1 MMADRGATEPVSSSA
16 SSRRATPAQKRSERT
31 FERILDSS
39 LRILDREGL
48 AGFNTN
54 AVAAEAGVNVSTLY
68 HYFPDKNAILR
79 ELFIRTENERISY
92 LATRISELE
101 TVDDVGPWVSDVIK
115 VMAKRRHNNPG
126 VSVLRS
132 AMRVLPELRELE
144 KKLDH
149 PSVTALATAIRHRY
163 PKTSSQRATHVATT
177 IINMG
182 VMMMD
187 RADEV
192 QIPAASVYKEL
203 AALITA
209 YLTSLE

>member
-1 MMADRGATEPVSSSA
+1 MADSGAIEVTSPATSN
-16 SSRRATPAQKRSERT
+16 RRATPAQKRSEKT
-31 FERILDSS
+31 FERILEAS
-39 LRILDREGL
+39 LRILDRDGL

-54 AVAAEAGVNVSTLY
+54 AVAAEAEVNVSTLY
-68 HYFPDKNAILR
+68 HYFPDKNSILR

-92 LATRISELE
+92 LATRIGELE
-101 TVDDVGPWVSDVIK
+101 TVDDVGPWVADVIK
-115 VMAKRRHNNPG
+115 TMAKRRRSNPG

-144 KKLDH
+144 MQLDH
-149 PSVTALATAIRHRY
+149 PSVTALANAIRHRY
-163 PKTSSQRATHVATT
+163 PKTSAQRATHVATT

-192 QIPAASVYKEL
+192 QIPAASLYKEL
-203 AALITA
+203 GELITA
-209 YLTSLE
+209 YLCSLE